1 MIVILLTASS
11 FAAMWQGHNGSE
23 GVDDGPY
30 LFKAGSKFRAKW
42 IENGSFRQKKIDNEN
57 YPVFREKFGLLC
69 DYSDLEGV
77 FSQKPDFEPVYSD
90 VDSIV
95 IISDIHGRFNFY
107 IDILSAHGIIDEDL
121 NWKFGNGRLVVLG
134 DVFDRG
140 DMVTDVLWHLF
151 GLERQAEKAGGR
163 VHLLLGN
170 HEILLFAG
178 VHSYNHPKYAT
189 VEDLSF
195 TDYSG
200 LYSELSVI
208 GAWLRTKP
216 VIMNINDILFVHGGI
231 SIETVRRDLNIES
244 INRKFHNMVMGL
256 EVSTEAELEERK
268 FLNNELGPVW
278 YRGYFND
285 AQYCEIKMDSIM
297 GHFAVN
303 HIVVGHT
310 QCEEIAS
317 LFGDRVLGID
327 TSVED
332 EHPGEI
338 LLYKNGVFYRCL
350 YSGERIK
357 I

>member
-1 MIVILLTASS
+1 
-11 FAAMWQGHNGSE
+11 
-23 GVDDGPY
+23 
-30 LFKAGSKFRAKW
+30 
-42 IENGSFRQKKIDNEN
+42 
-57 YPVFREKFGLLC
+57 
-69 DYSDLEGV
+69 
-77 FSQKPDFEPVYSD
+77 
-90 VDSIV
+90 
-95 IISDIHGRFNFY
+95 
-107 IDILSAHGIIDEDL
+107 
-121 NWKFGNGRLVVLG
+121 
-134 DVFDRG
+134 
-140 DMVTDVLWHLF
+140 
-151 GLERQAEKAGGR
+151 EKAGGR